1 MVERRPLSA
10 ANEPCWRPNKVP
22 TPLIGFLFFLKL
34 DMRTV
39 MAGKGYL
46 RQTVKEEAMVEYREM
61 TALREKLLQRR
72 DDILKLLKSIRASW
86 GELQEP
92 AQEFEENASKRT
104 IAGGLEQIDY
114 RTIEELRNIDAALEK
129 LEKDQYGQCE
139 ICERAIGH
147 KRLEAL
153 PWAKHCISCAQQAES
168 ADNGVEDGEEE
179 ADRMPLPLSDS
190 QLVDNI
196 WDALDTEESL
206 KTDGLEIASTDGVVE
221 LTGFMPDRR
230 QHQIVLEIIEE
241 SAGISEII
249 DHIEVIDERWEGD
262 EDEDED
268 EDMDQDEPG
277 SEID

>member
-1 MVERRPLSA
+1 
-10 ANEPCWRPNKVP
+10 
-22 TPLIGFLFFLKL
+22 
-34 DMRTV
+34 
-39 MAGKGYL
+39 
-46 RQTVKEEAMVEYREM
+46 MVEYREM

-72 DDILKLLKSIRASW
+72 DDIIKLLKSIRASW

-92 AQEFEENASKRT
+92 AQEFEESASKRT

-129 LEKDQYGQCE
+129 MEKDQYGQCE
-139 ICERAIGH
+139 ICERAIGR
-147 KRLEAL
+147 KRLEAI
-153 PWAKHCISCAQQAES
+153 PWARRCIGCAQQAES

-206 KTDGLEIASTDGVVE
+206 KTDGLEIASTDGVIE

-241 SAGISEII
+241 SSGISEII
-249 DHIEVIDERWEGD
+249 DHIEVIDDRWEGD
-262 EDEDED
+262 EGE
-268 EDMDQDEPG
+268 EDMDQDESD